1 MRRVVVTGIGVV
13 SSIGNDKDQ
22 VLDSLKK
29 GASGIDYREDFEEM
43 GLKSR
48 VAGSIKLDLKEHVD
62 RKLK

>member
-13 SSIGNDKDQ
+13 SSIGNSKDQ

-29 GASGIDYREDFEEM
+29 GASGIDYREDFEEK

-48 VAGSIKLDLKEHVD
+48 VAGSEAT
-62 RKLK
+62 